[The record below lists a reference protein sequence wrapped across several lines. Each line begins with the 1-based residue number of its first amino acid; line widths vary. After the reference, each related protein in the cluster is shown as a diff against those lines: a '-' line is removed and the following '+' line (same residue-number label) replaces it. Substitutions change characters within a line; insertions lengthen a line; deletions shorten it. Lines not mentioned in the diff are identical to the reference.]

1 VHERAGDGF
10 REIYRLTGVVTHLLA
25 PVLAPTVEGG
35 AELRAYTVLARSSS
49 RRNIASKHDR
59 EPDWSAFLTET
70 LGLDLAL
77 RDGAAETATRDV
89 LRQGLAKAG
98 AVSDGTVKL
107 SADFFDGIW
116 RSGKMSADDI
126 ALARSLLTDTR
137 FAVPNGASAA
147 VRHAKDAGSDY
158 FEAIASSMFQ
168 RLASIADTDDG
179 AKYPGWREEA
189 RHIGSVLSELPA
201 ATVLAHRADFD
212 WLARQERLRV
222 WAHPAL
228 VRLEIFG
235 KDAAPTLM
243 WLVDEAVRTQDK
255 YGTDWNNIYVAGM
268 TGLCRMG
275 EAGRAMIQP
284 IYERLNAGAMAKHAS
299 YWDLTIHTLIG
310 MGADPDEM
318 WGYLQTADKNHTRRR
333 FDREVARAKKER
345 ECTY

>member
-1 VHERAGDGF
+1 
-10 REIYRLTGVVTHLLA
+10 
-25 PVLAPTVEGG
+25 
-35 AELRAYTVLARSSS
+35 
-49 RRNIASKHDR
+49 
-59 EPDWSAFLTET
+59 
-70 LGLDLAL
+70 
-77 RDGAAETATRDV
+77 
-89 LRQGLAKAG
+89 
-98 AVSDGTVKL
+98 
-107 SADFFDGIW
+107 
-116 RSGKMSADDI
+116 
-126 ALARSLLTDTR
+126 
-137 FAVPNGASAA
+137 
-147 VRHAKDAGSDY
+147 
-158 FEAIASSMFQ
+158 
-168 RLASIADTDDG
+168 
-179 AKYPGWREEA
+179 
-189 RHIGSVLSELPA
+189 
-201 ATVLAHRADFD
+201 LAHRADFD